1 MPTQGNAK
9 GFTLNQQ
16 LNVKFDKVKW
26 PNFVNSPNYIARKNS
41 ISFPP
46 IGTNIK
52 SEKAGELPVVLG
64 NLARQE
70 LLLWIEKIRLSH
82 CRKIQQQETQM
93 VIQTDTFTKGWGA
106 HCNGISTGGNG
117 WKKNRDTIVMFCSIW
132 YHSCNLIKVKN
143 THGWLSFLVTMQ
155 AFSLQL
161 VNLQKVALLHG
172 FPHF

>member
-1 MPTQGNAK
+1 MTLPLSEEKLTEESAK

-16 LNVKFDKVKW
+16 LHVKCDKDNW
-26 PNFVNSPNYIARKNS
+26 PNFVNSPKYIARKNS
-41 ISFPP
+41 ILVPP
-46 IGTNIK
+46 IGTNVK

-117 WKKNRDTIVMFCSIW
+117 
-132 YHSCNLIKVKN
+132 
-143 THGWLSFLVTMQ
+143 
-155 AFSLQL
+155 
-161 VNLQKVALLHG
+161 
-172 FPHF
+172 